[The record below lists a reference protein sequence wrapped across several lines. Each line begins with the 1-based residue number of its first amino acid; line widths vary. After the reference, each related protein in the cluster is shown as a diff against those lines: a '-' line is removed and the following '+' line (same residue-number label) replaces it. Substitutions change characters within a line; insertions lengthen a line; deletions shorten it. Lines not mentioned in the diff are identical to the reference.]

1 MNYNLTDFSRTELR
15 VLSDLIQEKIDETTN
30 HLKGIQQYIPPG
42 DVKEDMIRDQHRYKA
57 VLKEINVRVLTSL
70 QIVRD
75 KDKEVAN

>member
-1 MNYNLTDFSRTELR
+1 MNYNLTDFSRTELK

>member
-1 MNYNLTDFSRTELR
+1 MYDLTSFSRTELR
-15 VLSDLIQEKIDETTN
+15 VLSDLIQEKIDETTD

>member
-1 MNYNLTDFSRTELR
+1 MYDLTSFSRTELR